1 MTSAGIDQL
10 NKRQK
15 QCLRLYYANYG
26 IKEIGIELN
35 LSTNTVNEHLR
46 NARRILGVDR
56 SMQAARMLHRHE
68 NPNNDVS
75 NSNSVERR
83 WDDDHPDAA
92 TIAVNPAAVVRNRSN
107 LGFLVKVGLMVAI
120 AFGAVALAG
129 ALLVGADAIT
139 GFFVNHEIDIS
150 DPPYR
155 Q

>member
-1 MTSAGIDQL
+1 MTSPGVDRL
-10 NKRQK
+10 SERQK

-46 NARRILGVDR
+46 NSRRILGVDR
-56 SMQAARMLHRHE
+56 SMQAARMLRRHE
-68 NPNNDVS
+68 NPNIDVS
-75 NSNSVERR
+75 SPNSVERR
-83 WDDDHPDAA
+83 WGDDHPDAA
-92 TIAVNPAAVVRNRSN
+92 TAAVNPAAVARNRSN

-139 GFFVNHEIDIS
+139 GFFLNHEIDIS